1 MKLKKTYPYFD
12 KLHNWKL
19 FDWTLGFNNLKQ
31 LSFIGG
37 ADVIGNGVTAIFWF
51 FLASQISPD
60 EYGQIF
66 YFIGIASIAGA
77 FVIVGA
83 QNSILVYAAKN
94 IKMGDI
100 FTKEMI
106 SVKGP
111 GGGLL
116 PKYLDVVIGRK
127 AALDVF
133 EDHPITW
140 DSI

>member
-12 KLHNWKL
+12 KLKNCKL
-19 FDWTLGFNNLKQ
+19 FDWRLEFNNLKQ

-37 ADVIGNGVTAIFWF
+37 ADVVGSGITAIFWF

-83 QNSILVYAAKN
+83 QNSILVFFVII
-94 IKMGDI
+94 IK
-100 FTKEMI
+100 
-106 SVKGP
+106 V
-111 GGGLL
+111 
-116 PKYLDVVIGRK
+116 
-127 AALDVF
+127 
-133 EDHPITW
+133 
-140 DSI
+140 